1 MLLAF
6 VGLKWGCERSLTEA
20 GPWERQ
26 HTLHHPCHMLA
37 SCPSDCALNC
47 AMWLLQTKESGAA
60 GLSVVEI
67 ELLATVGW
75 KPGCQPFS
83 CPSSE
88 NVTQYAPVL
97 QYACILPIPW
107 YCSYGK
113 QHLSHAEK
121 QSVWSR
127 SCGLQDFFLVAQ
139 CCPFALFGCI
149 PLFAWTRLNFI
160 AG

>member
-47 AMWLLQTKESGAA
+47 AMWLLQTKEQLSRLSFWQQWVGSRAA
-60 GLSVVEI
+60 SLSAVHRRKMWPSTHQFCNM
-67 ELLATVGW
+67 LA
-75 KPGCQPFS
+75 S
-83 CPSSE
+83 CPF
-88 NVTQYAPVL
+88 L
-97 QYACILPIPW
+97 G
-107 YCSYGK
+107 CSYGK